1 MARTSRNNMGN
12 SSFFHVMVQGIN
24 KEYIFNTEK
33 NKKKYLEEIYK
44 NNKDVE
50 IIAYCIMNNHTHI
63 LVQTEKMQNIEDWMR
78 KSNTSYA
85 LYYNKIKE
93 RVGYVFRDRY
103 KLQPIKNEK
112 HLYLCAD
119 YIHNNPVK
127 AKICKNKKDYEFSS
141 YSEIYNGN
149 QIALHDRIS
158 QMITE
163 CWIKNGK
170 VDDEKIEEFE
180 FLEETNISKEKLC
193 EVILEQFIQ
202 NRDSSLAEIKQ
213 EKLLL
218 KELIKIMNNENKI
231 SYRIMEKYLE
241 IGRETLRK
249 INNY

>member
-103 KLQPIKNEK
+103 KLQPIKN
-112 HLYLCAD
+112 
-119 YIHNNPVK
+119 
-127 AKICKNKKDYEFSS
+127 
-141 YSEIYNGN
+141 
-149 QIALHDRIS
+149 
-158 QMITE
+158 
-163 CWIKNGK
+163 
-170 VDDEKIEEFE
+170 
-180 FLEETNISKEKLC
+180 
-193 EVILEQFIQ
+193 
-202 NRDSSLAEIKQ
+202 
-213 EKLLL
+213 
-218 KELIKIMNNENKI
+218 
-231 SYRIMEKYLE
+231 
-241 IGRETLRK
+241 
-249 INNY
+249 